1 MALHPQLDD
10 LLELRHQAHA
20 FGMASNH
27 LVNSSFSGL
36 YSSVFRGSGLDFEEV
51 REYRE
56 GDDIRN
62 MEWKVTARTNSPH
75 LKVFREERDR
85 SVVLCVDQ
93 GPHMN
98 FGTRGTFKSIQ
109 AAHAAALIGWAA
121 NAVHDRVGGLSF
133 GDPVAGMRHF
143 RPTKDRRALWRLLK
157 TLSEPTELGAAPTD
171 DSLLIALQQAE
182 RGAATGSLIFVLAD
196 FNRETQS
203 LETTLGRLGQ
213 RHTVVLLP
221 VDDPADRALPDMGRV
236 VFAGADGAT
245 AEVDTANPAGRAAY
259 TRLWESHRAA
269 LLGMANRLA
278 TLAIPLSTDEDV
290 HKTLAKGLQFS
301 ARTRVLR

>member
-1 MALHPQLDD
+1 MALSPKLDD

-20 FGMASNH
+20 FGMATNH

-85 SVVLCVDQ
+85 TVVLCVDQ
-93 GPHMN
+93 SPHMS

-121 NAVHDRVGGLSF
+121 NAVHDRVGGLTF
-133 GDPVAGMRHF
+133 GDAAAGTRHF

-157 TLSEPTELGAAPTD
+157 TLSEPVSGP
-171 DSLLIALQQAE
+171 DSVANDALLTALQQAE
-182 RGAATGSLIFVLAD
+182 RGAATGSVIFVIAD

-203 LETTLGRLGQ
+203 LETTLGRLRQ
-213 RHTVVLLP
+213 RHTLALLP
-221 VDDPADRALPDMGRV
+221 IDDPADRALPDMGRV
-236 VFAGADGAT
+236 VFAAADGGT
-245 AEVDTANPAGRAAY
+245 VEVDTGDPVGRAAY
-259 TRLWESHRAA
+259 AEDWERHRSA
-269 LLGMANRLA
+269 LLAMANRLGI
-278 TLAIPLSTDEDV
+278 LSIPLSTAEDV
-290 HKTLAKGLQFS
+290 HKTLIKGLQFS